1 MTGRTFFRSRAWR
14 VTRWVGLA
22 AALPVLWACNS
33 RTLEP
38 PTINPTSTN
47 KNTFQET
54 LNRKIDILFM
64 IDNSSSMETSQ
75 ANLAANL
82 PSFMNVLKGLPD
94 GLPDLHIG
102 VVSSDMGAG
111 DGSITGCAGN
121 GDNGVFHFAPT
132 GSCTQTNLQS
142 GATYISAPI
151 GGTPNFTGD
160 ITTVFQCIAQLGASG
175 CGFEH
180 QLASVARA
188 LGVDGAGAPQENSG
202 FIRPEAY
209 LAIVLITNEDDCSAP
224 ISSVLFD
231 TNTNTNLASQ
241 VGPPGNFRCNE
252 FGHLCSL
259 NGAAP
264 AAPVRLSPNPGD
276 LTTMLTYD
284 NCVSSEGMGL
294 LTPVGTFLQQIKS
307 LKTDPANQIL
317 VASIQGPVTPYVEH
331 WKAAPIADTGP
342 WPEIE
347 HSCDMGTQIGFADPG
362 VRLQQFVQGFGG
374 NGLVYP
380 ICSSN
385 FGPSL
390 QTIAQKL
397 SALIGPS
404 CITGTVAKRVGT
416 QTADCTVTQITPDGM
431 GGNKQDI
438 IQNCDDTGGATPCWS
453 LASAAGMNCPAN
465 SSIVKI
471 DRGGQMA
478 PDNTRNAVDCSMCI
492 AGFPDPTRGCP

>member
-1 MTGRTFFRSRAWR
+1 MTGRSFFRSRAWR
-14 VTRWVGLA
+14 VTRWAGLA
-22 AALPVLWACNS
+22 AALPVLWACNA
-33 RTLEP
+33 RTLEQP
-38 PTINPTSTN
+38 NTTPTSTT

-64 IDNSSSMETSQ
+64 IDNSSSMEQSQ
-75 ANLAANL
+75 MNLATNL
-82 PSFMNVLKGLPD
+82 PSFMNVLKALPD

-132 GSCTQTNLQS
+132 GTCTATNLQA
-142 GATYISAPI
+142 GATYISSPI

-160 ITTVFQCIAQLGASG
+160 ITAVFQCIAQLGASG

-188 LGVDGAGAPQENSG
+188 LGADGSGAPQENSG

-224 ISSVLFD
+224 VNSVLFD
-231 TNTNTNLASQ
+231 TNSNTNLAAQ

-264 AAPVRLSPNPGD
+264 AAPMRLSPNGAD
-276 LTTMLTYD
+276 LNTMVTYD

-294 LTPVGTFLQQIKS
+294 LTPVDTFLQNIKK

-342 WPEIE
+342 WPEIM
-347 HSCDMGTQIGFADPG
+347 HSCDGGASVGFADPG

-380 ICSSN
+380 ICSNN

-404 CITGTVAKRVGT
+404 CITGKIANRPNT
-416 QTADCTVTQITPDGM
+416 QTPDCTVTQSTPDM
-431 GGNKQDI
+431 SGGTQQSVI
-438 IQNCDDTGGATPCWS
+438 PNCADNGGATPCWT
-453 LASAAGMNCPAN
+453 LQSAAGMNCPN
-465 SSIVKI
+465 GSQIVKI

-492 AGFPDPTRGCP
+492 QGVQDTARGC